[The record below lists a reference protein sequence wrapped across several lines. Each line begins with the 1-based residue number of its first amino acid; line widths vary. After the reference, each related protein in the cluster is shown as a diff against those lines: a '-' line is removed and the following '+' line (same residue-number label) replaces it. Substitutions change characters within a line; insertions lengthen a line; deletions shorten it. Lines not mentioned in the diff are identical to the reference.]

1 MLNCC
6 DKGSIFRS
14 KTIQSIMDQINIFDT
29 FIYSTKRVGYRFDP
43 MKINVNGVN
52 PFMST
57 LKFFENVWFSSCGL
71 LLVELFKCS
80 HASFSVLSPSSWEDS
95 DSVSVVL
102 IQASTKWSDFLH
114 LLYSGFGWVLS
125 ENIVFR
131 RGWYRPVNKAADQ
144 LSADKDGF

>member
-1 MLNCC
+1 MSKSLLMCEKTGSQFTESKGWATMLNCC

-14 KTIQSIMDQINIFDT
+14 KTIQSIMEQINIFDT

-71 LLVELFKCS
+71 LSCSSVPMLLFQFWVQAVGRTVTQLV
-80 HASFSVLSPSSWEDS
+80 W
-95 DSVSVVL
+95 
-102 IQASTKWSDFLH
+102 
-114 LLYSGFGWVLS
+114 Y
-125 ENIVFR
+125 
-131 RGWYRPVNKAADQ
+131 WYRPPQSDQ
-144 LSADKDGF
+144 TFSICCIQDLVGYYQRI